1 MIQNR
6 FPAFAGITKTGFP
19 LLWELQLGG
28 NMMRYLLMIIMIAIF
43 IIPIQAKEY
52 YISPKGNDS
61 NSGTIEQPWETIK
74 KVNQQAF
81 QPGDIIYFERG
92 SKYYGG
98 LLIDDSGNSENPI
111 IFTGYGVGRSPNID
125 NRNHDVLNGNAIQVA
140 GSYIIIDGFYF
151 KDGLPA
157 NNQKGVGAR
166 RSGSIFIN
174 EGANNNIIRNCEIEN
189 CPMGIQVYGE
199 YNLITQNYIHD
210 CNIFL
215 SYPPW
220 GPVGIM
226 VATSN
231 NEISYNH
238 IRNYYALGGSF
249 GADGGALEI
258 DESSIPKE
266 NISIHHNYSVD
277 NEGFLEIISGDIK
290 NVHVHHN
297 ISEDFQD
304 FIFFWGGTDCIVEHN
319 TVLSTKP
326 TNSRVH
332 VVFSFNTDSSV
343 IVRNNIF
350 ILANGLQVFAGDSVY
365 EANKYDQPHYNN
377 LYFCIDGSVEDPVGK
392 PLGKGEIIADPL
404 FLDFDRRDLQLTPGS
419 PAVDA
424 GAKAD
429 TPIDFEGNRIPFGY
443 APDIGAYEY
452 TGNLVNSKVPGRKK

>member
-1 MIQNR
+1 MIKN
-6 FPAFAGITKTGFP
+6 
-19 LLWELQLGG
+19 LLF
-28 NMMRYLLMIIMIAIF
+28 NCIIVLTILAVTA
-43 IIPIQAKEY
+43 QATEY
-52 YISPKGNDS
+52 YISFTGNDS
-61 NSGTIEQPWETIK
+61 NPGTIEKPWKTIK
-74 KVNQQAF
+74 KANGENF
-81 QPGDIIYFERG
+81 QPGDIIRFERG
-92 SKYYGG
+92 AKYYGG
-98 LLIDDSGNSENPI
+98 LFVDDSGDSENPI
-111 IFTGYGVGRSPNID
+111 TFTAYGVGISPYID
-125 NRNHDVLNGNAIQVA
+125 NRNYNVINGNAIQVN
-140 GSYIIIDGFYF
+140 GSHVIIDGFFF

-166 RSGSIFIN
+166 RSGSVFIN

-238 IRNYYALGGSF
+238 IRNYVALGGSF

-266 NISIHHNYSVD
+266 NISIHHNYSVG
-277 NEGFLEIISGDIK
+277 NEGFLEIIGGADVKKI
-290 NVHVHHN
+290 HVYHN

-332 VVFSFNTDSSV
+332 VVFSFNTDNSV

-350 ILANGLQVFAGDSVY
+350 VLANGLQVFAGDSVY
-365 EANKYDQPHYNN
+365 QANKYDQPHYNN
-377 LYFCIDGSVEDPVGK
+377 IYFCIDGSVEDPVGK
-392 PLGKGEIIADPL
+392 PLGKGEKIADPL
-404 FLDFDRRDLQLTPGS
+404 FLDFERRDLRLTPGS
-419 PAVDA
+419 PAVNA
-424 GAKAD
+424 GAKTD
-429 TPIDFEGNRIPFGY
+429 MPIDYEGNKIPFGS

-452 TGNLVNSKVPGRKK
+452 TGKLVNSKVND

>member
-1 MIQNR
+1 
-6 FPAFAGITKTGFP
+6 
-19 LLWELQLGG
+19 
-28 NMMRYLLMIIMIAIF
+28 MIIVIAIF

-52 YISPKGNDS
+52 YISSKGDDS
-61 NSGTIEQPWETIK
+61 NSGTIEQPWKTLK
-74 KVNQQAF
+74 KVNQQSF
-81 QPGDIIYFERG
+81 KPGDIIYFERG
-92 SKYYGG
+92 FKYYGG
-98 LLIDDSGNSENPI
+98 LFIDDSGNSEKPI
-111 IFTGYGVGRSPNID
+111 TFTAYGVGRSPYID
-125 NRNHDVLNGNAIQVA
+125 NRNHDVQNGNAIQVA
-140 GSYIIIDGFYF
+140 GSFTIIDGFYF

-157 NNQKGVGAR
+157 NRTKDIGAR
-166 RSGSIFIN
+166 RSGVIFIN
-174 EGANNNIIRNCEIEN
+174 EGANHNIVRNCEIEN

-238 IRNYYALGGSF
+238 IRNYYAVGGSF

-266 NISIHHNYSVD
+266 NISIHHNYSVN
-277 NEGFLEIISGDIK
+277 NEGFLEIIGGVEIK

-304 FIFFWGGTDCIVEHN
+304 FIFFWAGTDCIVEHN
-319 TVLSTKP
+319 TVLSIKP
-326 TNSRVH
+326 QNSRLN
-332 VVFSFNTDSSV
+332 VVFSFHKDSV
-343 IVRNNIF
+343 VTIRNNIF
-350 ILANGLQVFAGDSVY
+350 VLANGLQVFAGDSVY
-365 EANKYDQPHYNN
+365 EANKYNQYHYNN
-377 LYFCIDGSVEDPVGK
+377 IYYCIDGSVEDPIGK

-404 FLDFDRRDLQLTPGS
+404 FLDFDRRDLHLTPGS
-419 PAVDA
+419 PAVNA
-424 GAKAD
+424 GIKFD
-429 TPIDFEGNRIPFGY
+429 VQTDFEGNRIPFGK

-452 TGNLVNSKVPGRKK
+452 TGNLVNSKVPKQ